1 MAQLSLLIKGHRQ
14 KEVHG
19 FFVVVF
25 EMKKFTYR
33 LAAAVE
39 DQFDWVCLSVHLA
52 VYKIEFMIKIKISV
66 NGISK

>member
-39 DQFDWVCLSVHLA
+39 DQFDWVCLSVHSA
-52 VYKIEFMIKIKISV
+52 VYKIEFKIKISV